1 LHDGGSVTLTGAA
14 ESDPAPFR
22 QGVVFIAER
31 GYGATAQDIRR
42 CRQDMFALE
51 ESNPLKQVT
60 TRFDFFSVSGC
71 RDLMFRV
78 QEHRMSLPEIKRFLD
93 ENDLQFLGFMLST
106 AQQRAY
112 AARFPEDPAMID
124 LDRWHAFEVE
134 NPKTFVS
141 MYRFGVQKR
150 S

>member
-1 LHDGGSVTLTGAA
+1 
-14 ESDPAPFR
+14 
-22 QGVVFIAER
+22 
-31 GYGATAQDIRR
+31 
-42 CRQDMFALE
+42 MFH
-51 ESNPLKQVT
+51 
-60 TRFDFFSVSGC
+60 
-71 RDLMFRV
+71 V

-93 ENDLQFLGFMLST
+93 ENDLQFLGFMLSP

-112 AARFPEDPAMID
+112 AARFPEDPAMTD
-124 LDRWHAFEVE
+124 LDRWHEFEVE